1 MTKESIVKRL
11 LEQGHIVIVCADR
24 ILNKKDEYIQ
34 DISDLHR
41 DGPISTDEAIIL
53 LKEPVNFNP
62 IMPMNPI
69 QTPPYWYKDDSGTPP
84 PIYCQTS
91 TFDSPFEYSDT
102 KWPKETKH

>member
-1 MTKESIVKRL
+1 MFKIKLNYIYL
-11 LEQGHIVIVCADR
+11 LAFIFISC
-24 ILNKKDEYIQ
+24 NQ
-34 DISDLHR
+34 DSKNQL
-41 DGPISTDEAIIL
+41 PIYN
-53 LKEPVNFNP
+53 PVDFNP

-102 KWPKETKH
+102 KWPKDTKH